1 MNLRYLKWA
10 LIAALILSPSAL
22 LVLPRGGNAGFY
34 VLVLCSLVGLACR
47 FKAMDKSF
55 WALMLE
61 YWPINLGMAGLVGA
75 IFLNHLSTGHFVTK
89 TYDMPSRLALF
100 PLVFWILLL
109 LSNKQLKNIQWGL
122 MAGALAG
129 VVALY
134 IDTVSGT
141 VRPGGVLSTPMI
153 PFGNMVFLMGALSL
167 FSIGWNTSSEKMLIA
182 LKLVAGCAGLYAAYL
197 SQTRGTW
204 IAIPLLIVIGLAA
217 QKRVRLRDQSIVLA
231 SVIALLSA
239 VYVFSGMVQDRVAS
253 AQQDLSQYAG
263 GENLDT
269 SIGIRLQLWKAA
281 WLLFREHPFFGV
293 GLERFTG
300 ALQELAA
307 RHVITPVAATF
318 YHAHNEILFGMATLG
333 VFGMAAI
340 LILYFVP
347 AFYFAREI
355 RHPDTEV
362 RTVASMG
369 LALNLG
375 FFVFGLTDVMIF
387 YWPVSQTF
395 YCVLLPVLFAHL
407 VKCKAALNRQ

>member
-1 MNLRYLKWA
+1 MRYLKWV
-10 LIAALILSPSAL
+10 LIAALILSPTAL
-22 LVLPRGGNAGFY
+22 LVLPIGGNVGFY
-34 VLVLCSLVGLACR
+34 LLLLCALVGLACR
-47 FKAMDKSF
+47 FKPMGKGF
-55 WALMLE
+55 WVLMLE
-61 YWPINLGMAGLVGA
+61 YWPINLGMAGLVCA
-75 IFLNHLSTGHFVTK
+75 IFLNHLSSGHFVIK
-89 TYDMPSRLALF
+89 TYDMPLRLALF
-100 PLVFWILLL
+100 PLVLWVLLL

-122 MAGALAG
+122 MAGALVGIA
-129 VVALY
+129 ALY
-134 IDTVSGT
+134 IETAGGT
-141 VRPGGVLSTPMI
+141 ARPGGILSTPMI
-153 PFGNMVFLMGALSL
+153 PFGNMAFLMGTLSL
-167 FSIGWNTSSEKMLIA
+167 FSIGWNTSREKKLIA
-182 LKLVAGCAGLYAAYL
+182 LKILSGCAGLYASYL
-197 SQTRGTW
+197 SQTRGNW
-204 IAIPLLIVIGLAA
+204 IAVPLFIVIGLAA
-217 QKRVRLRDQSIVLA
+217 QKKVRIRDQSIVLA

-239 VYVFSGMVQDRVAS
+239 FYAFSGMVQDRISS
-253 AQQDLSQYAG
+253 AQQDLSEYAR

-269 SIGIRLQLWKAA
+269 SVGIRLQLWKAA
-281 WLLFREHPFFGV
+281 WLLFRENPFFGV

-300 ALQELAA
+300 ALQELAL
-307 RHVITPVAATF
+307 RNVITPVAATF

-355 RHPDTEV
+355 RHSDTEV

-395 YCVLLPVLFAHL
+395 YSMLLPVLFAHL